1 MQPRAYTVF
10 CIILREWF
18 CCQKEAE
25 ASPSPAQESPNL
37 NDEDTDNYFD
47 ELDEEELERLI
58 NMNNE
63 TLATLQPDHSSR
75 LSLSEIFPNKTTVI
89 PSENVET

>member
-63 TLATLQPDHSSR
+63 DHRGIAGERGTMALQVLTAGSNSS
-75 LSLSEIFPNKTTVI
+75 SYAS
-89 PSENVET
+89 